1 MNKNWKEAASLH
13 GPFPLHANH
22 YELMKI
28 HGEVQP
34 LPKRHLV
41 KKPQTLCGDVKV
53 PPGLRGA
60 VFEESILWFVPLVAA
75 SQSFAQLSPAPQQSQ
90 GEQHTSWNALG
101 WDV

>member
-34 LPKRHLV
+34 S
-41 KKPQTLCGDVKV
+41 KKA
-53 PPGLRGA
+53 PGEKTPDMYYVGM
-60 VFEESILWFVPLVAA
+60 
-75 SQSFAQLSPAPQQSQ
+75 
-90 GEQHTSWNALG
+90 
-101 WDV
+101 